1 MAHCNTI
8 LSQILKLVPRH
19 EFEKLANQHHSGRK
33 FRTASRWSQFVTMAM
48 GQLTGRKSLRDMV
61 DSMGAQ
67 YQRLYHLGSAKLSR
81 SNLARINEDKSYKLY
96 EQLYGKLLSQAS
108 QVAPGHGFRFKNDLY
123 SMDATTI
130 DLCLSVFP
138 WAKFRKKKGGIKLNV
153 AMNHKGNLPEFVSM
167 SNANEHEVKAGRDVN
182 FPKGS
187 IVAIDRGYTDYEWYK
202 TLTEKGIYFVARLK
216 SNAKIRVLERR
227 EIDHHSG
234 LTSDQ
239 TIEFTGTVTSKKC
252 PSKLRRVGFRDEIT
266 GRHYVFLTNNFK
278 LSALTIA
285 SIYKARWEIELFFK
299 WIKQNLKIKS
309 FYGTSKNAVLTQ
321 IWIAMCVYLLI
332 ALLKFQ
338 SKISMSMQNIL
349 RLLEMSLFEKW
360 DLNDLLREKHRHK
373 SKADDHQCSLF

>member
-1 MAHCNTI
+1 
-8 LSQILKLVPRH
+8 
-19 EFEKLANQHHSGRK
+19 
-33 FRTASRWSQFVTMAM
+33 
-48 GQLTGRKSLRDMV
+48 
-61 DSMGAQ
+61 
-67 YQRLYHLGSAKLSR
+67 
-81 SNLARINEDKSYKLY
+81 
-96 EQLYGKLLSQAS
+96 
-108 QVAPGHGFRFKNDLY
+108 
-123 SMDATTI
+123 
-130 DLCLSVFP
+130 
-138 WAKFRKKKGGIKLNV
+138 
-153 AMNHKGNLPEFVSM
+153 M